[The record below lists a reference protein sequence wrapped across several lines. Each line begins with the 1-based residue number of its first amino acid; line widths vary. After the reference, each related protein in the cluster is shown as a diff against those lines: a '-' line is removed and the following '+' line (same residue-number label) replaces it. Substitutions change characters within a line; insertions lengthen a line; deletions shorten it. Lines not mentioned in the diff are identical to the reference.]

1 MSADKIDLQALFTIS
16 YGLYVVT
23 GAYGGKMNGQIANAL
38 MQVTA
43 EPICL
48 VAALHRDNL
57 TTELVEK
64 GRAFGVSVLEE
75 ETPMTFIG
83 TFGFKCGRQIDKMHQ
98 CQYKVGDTGVPLV
111 LDHALAV
118 IEAKVIDII
127 PVYTHKLFIAEVVS
141 AETIKSGTVLTY
153 ANYRLIKG
161 GKSPKNAPTFVFNK
175 A

>member
-57 TTELVEK
+57 TTELVE
-64 GRAFGVSVLEE
+64 
-75 ETPMTFIG
+75 
-83 TFGFKCGRQIDKMHQ
+83 
-98 CQYKVGDTGVPLV
+98 
-111 LDHALAV
+111 
-118 IEAKVIDII
+118 
-127 PVYTHKLFIAEVVS
+127 
-141 AETIKSGTVLTY
+141 
-153 ANYRLIKG
+153 
-161 GKSPKNAPTFVFNK
+161 NAPK
-175 A
+175 S